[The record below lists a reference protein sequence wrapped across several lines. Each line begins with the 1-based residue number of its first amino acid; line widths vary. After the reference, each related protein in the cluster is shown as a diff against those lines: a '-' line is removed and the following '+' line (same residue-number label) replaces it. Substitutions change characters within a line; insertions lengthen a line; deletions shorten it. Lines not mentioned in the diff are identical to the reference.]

1 MIDFSKTNYCCDNQM
16 TLEDCAQE
24 IEKYKWEKGQYMNLP
39 ETEDSKD
46 EYC

>member
-1 MIDFSKTNYCCDNQM
+1 MIDFDYHCENQM
-16 TLEDCAQE
+16 TLEECMQE
-24 IEKYKWEKGQYMNLP
+24 IERYKWEKGQYMNLP